1 MGVSVQGDLCPVG
14 SLSGRSLGGVS
25 VQEGVSVQK
34 GGLCLREIFVW
45 MVSVRETP
53 CMVMSGRYT
62 SYLNA
67 FLFSNNS
74 NQLTKISIYDG
85 IEFFN
90 LRWQLQ

>member
-1 MGVSVQGDLCPVG
+1 MEGLCGGLCSGGISVREVSRGGLCP
-14 SLSGRSLGGVS
+14 R
-25 VQEGVSVQK
+25 
-34 GGLCLREIFVW
+34 GGLCLGEIFVW
-45 MVSVRETP
+45 RVSVRETP
-53 CMVMSGRYT
+53 CMVMSGQYT
-62 SYLNA
+62 SYFNA